1 MNSQLKGPSNREGMA
16 RSWNLGIASLKWGM
30 SLFLLSGMGW
40 AAIPEPSTSDQRSK
54 GQSEEIVHALS
65 TNIEVLKSGTSP
77 KLSKSFGRFPLSFEV
92 NQGQVDEQVK
102 YLARGKGYT
111 LFLTETEAVLSLRSA
126 ASEKGEVRRE
136 KEIRE
141 ALGVNSEGQE
151 SEKGEERREQ
161 EEREASEV
169 KGEGGN
175 LSLPFVR
182 GLNSEE
188 GLNGGVEGRDERT
201 GSTFVVRMKFV
212 GANQT
217 SKVSGNDKL
226 PGIVNYFI
234 GNDPEKWHT
243 KIPTY
248 KNVKYDNLYEG
259 IDLVYYGNQGQLEYD
274 LVVAPGA
281 DPSQIHLAFD
291 GTGDITV
298 DPTTGDLVLSLPGLS
313 SPQVGSGDPSDSLPF
328 VRGEERGVESSEIPS
343 TAPFTSTTLRL
354 LKPHVY
360 QMVDGKKVEVEATY
374 RVGAVSEPG
383 FNSLGSSTH
392 HASLF
397 TAGEVSESVDILL
410 AAYDRTKPLI
420 IDPILDWSTYLGTPA
435 IEEIFGVAV
444 DSAGAV
450 YVTGFTTTSG
460 FPGTSGSLI
469 QPDPAG
475 GSDAFVAKMNP
486 TGTAI
491 DYATYLG
498 TAPGG
503 DAGHGIAVDAAGAAY
518 VTGITNGAG
527 FPGTSGSLI
536 QPGFGGGNSDAFVA
550 KLNPTGTA
558 IDYATYLGTAGVDG
572 GLGIAVDGAGAAYA
586 IGQTN
591 GAGFPGTSGSLIQP
605 ALQGI
610 FDAFVAKINSAGTAI
625 DYATYLGTSG
635 DDRGEAIA
643 VNAAGE
649 AYVTGSTSAS
659 GFPGVSVGS
668 IQPAHAGGSDAFV
681 AKLDGGGT
689 AVEYAT
695 YLGTTGFDVGW
706 GITSDA
712 AGAAYVVGETSGTGF
727 PGTSG
732 SLIQSGFAGGF
743 RDAFVVKLA
752 PAGDLI
758 QYGTYLGTTGDD
770 RGRAIAVNAMGA
782 VSVTG
787 QTDGVSFPGTVGS
800 TIQDTNAGDVDG
812 FIVKLTRAG
821 DAIDYATYL
830 GTVGADLLWSIAL
843 DAAGAGYVSGE
854 AGGSFLPGT
863 SPSSIQPTYF
873 ANQDG
878 LVSKI
883 CDDPP
888 LGVSSGTWTATA
900 GNLTEARA
908 RSTSTLLPDG
918 RVLIAG
924 GGTDINSLSPQSTNS
939 ANLYDPST
947 GLFTATGSGLS
958 SRFDHTATLLASGQV
973 LIAGGEGVGGGATTI
988 HASAVLYNPSTG
1000 LFSATTGTLGT
1011 PRSRHTAT
1019 LLADGSVLLV
1029 GGNGGGAGTAEIYNP
1044 STGLFSPT
1052 TGLLVDLRV
1061 DHTATRLADGRVLII
1076 GGSQDGALRTAEIF
1090 DPGTGL
1096 FTATGEMTERRFDHS
1111 ATLLSDGRV
1120 LVAGGLNE
1128 LLSGPPDTAE
1138 IYDPE
1143 TGTFGPILPLTTI
1156 QTDHTASLLHDGRVL
1171 LAGGLAMETVEF
1183 YDPTLGTFIRTGDF
1197 VEAERRASSATVL
1210 ANGQVLMTGGSVWSN
1225 TDTLLSTAELY
1236 TPNLCGLEAEN
1247 TSPVADDQTI
1257 PTFLEDPTSPVVIT
1271 LTASD
1276 ADSATLTFEHTN
1288 PPPAGGPLH
1297 GDLSAITNVVCTPDG
1312 SGGSTCTAEVTY
1324 TPDPDYNN
1332 DIDGSDSFTFAVQD
1346 DDASDPLTSADATVT
1361 LNITSVND
1369 VPEFSISDDTVEVD
1383 ENSGATTLPGWA
1395 TDIRPGPVT
1404 ATDEV
1409 GQTLEFEITGNTNPS
1424 LFSVLP
1430 TVDPVTGNLQ
1440 FTPATNVD
1448 GVTTLSLVLSDDGGT
1463 ANGGVDTTDALSFTI
1478 TVNDDV
1484 PPPPHDLVFDV
1495 NGGAINPNT
1504 WLPTPGTVLTVRGI
1518 VRRDGVSIEESD
1530 PSVPQP
1536 NITFEVMEVTEEPGA
1551 YTNDPNTDPTV
1562 DFTFSTDDLDNG
1574 DRTLTVTA
1582 EDYGGRIRIHATTE
1596 QFDDGSGDGTM
1607 IFREADLILPLD
1619 AEHLDEDG
1627 LPDGDGIADAWEVA
1641 HGGTDLDG
1649 EVLDPGPMGGPALDG
1664 LTAKQKYRGF
1674 KWGPPM
1680 VRLDQVGNPEG
1691 TPETLYQTPAWVPD
1705 PAVNLSNGDPY
1716 DPPHFRGD
1724 PTRQDLFVEVTHYD
1738 FGNMY
1743 NEDCDYDDAIEA
1755 TDCEA
1760 PFAIGDAFHAAGID
1774 VHVRSTDV
1782 PRADVDPDAI
1792 LDHHIDAVAME
1803 NREWINPPT
1812 NSHANRLAQDG
1823 LLGRDGAR
1831 LWSYDRKG
1839 ESCVGDE
1846 DEYAVNAE
1854 GGMVPCSSQYTE
1866 TYQIPLDHY
1875 YEDRPYGNGV
1885 TFTGPDS
1892 PDDAPFMSQLAS
1904 VDEPNPPVLDPRARV
1919 KDPRVDPDPDDDDY
1933 PNSPNVDDR
1942 SILAP
1947 GVPCEEEVPNR
1958 ANYGDYWVNSNG
1970 NPCFGM
1976 ALSAENI
1983 NNNNFIEF
1991 GSGTLETPGCEGVCG
2006 VPDVPDHPDIPSFEA
2021 TRPQVLKRTITHEL
2035 GHAVGIPH
2043 LSEADECLMRAESR
2057 SWRNDNTFCS
2067 IAQTEIDIHND

>member
-1 MNSQLKGPSNREGMA
+1 MKARYIGWKKGLHGGLIVGLMVATCGVGVRPG
-16 RSWNLGIASLKWGM
+16 L
-30 SLFLLSGMGW
+30 
-40 AAIPEPSTSDQRSK
+40 AAIDPVSQVAPSTPNYSSSVVKTTSQQASASS
-54 GQSEEIVHALS
+54 QPQLS
-65 TNIEVLKSGTSP
+65 P
-77 KLSKSFGRFPLSFEV
+77 SFGKLPLHFEA
-92 NQGQVDEQVK
+92 NQGQADSSVK
-102 YLARGKGYT
+102 FLSRGSGYT
-111 LFLTETEAVLSLRSA
+111 MFLTPTEAVMVLRQNKGQAQEIESTQPQTIPA
-126 ASEKGEVRRE
+126 PSELEAENPETTASVLRMSFSR
-136 KEIRE
+136 
-141 ALGVNSEGQE
+141 AN
-151 SEKGEERREQ
+151 
-161 EEREASEV
+161 EASTV
-169 KGEGGN
+169 
-175 LSLPFVR
+175 
-182 GLNSEE
+182 
-188 GLNGGVEGRDERT
+188 T
-201 GSTFVVRMKFV
+201 G
-212 GANQT
+212 Q
-217 SKVSGNDKL
+217 DKL
-226 PGIVNYFI
+226 SGIVNYFI
-234 GNDPEKWHT
+234 GNDPNNWRT
-243 KIPTY
+243 KIPMY
-248 KNVKYDNLYEG
+248 KKVQYNELYEG

-281 DPSQIHLAFD
+281 DPTQIQIAFQ
-291 GTGDITV
+291 GTEKISV
-298 DPTTGDLVLSLPGLS
+298 DPATGDLVLTLQNPRPLGVQENGARQPTLASIEHS
-313 SPQVGSGDPSDSLPF
+313 QV
-328 VRGEERGVESSEIPS
+328 
-343 TAPFTSTTLRL
+343 RL

-360 QMVDGKKVEVEATY
+360 QLVDGKRVEVSATY
-374 RVGAVSEPG
+374 RVRAASEPG
-383 FNSLGSSTH
+383 FNSLSSSTH

-397 TAGEVSESVDILL
+397 IAGEVSESVNILL

-435 IEEIFGVAV
+435 VEESFGVAV

-469 QPDPAG
+469 QPAPAG
-475 GSDAFVAKMNP
+475 GSDAFVAKMNS

-498 TAPGG
+498 TSPAG

-536 QPGFGGGNSDAFVA
+536 QPGFGGGNSDAFIA

-681 AKLDGGGT
+681 AKLNGGGT

-712 AGAAYVVGETSGTGF
+712 AGAAYVIGETSGTGF

-758 QYGTYLGTTGDD
+758 QYGTYLGTSGDD

-787 QTDGVSFPGTVGS
+787 QTDGVNFPGTVGS

-812 FIVKLTRAG
+812 FVAKLTREG

-830 GTVGADLLWSIAL
+830 GTAGADILWSIAL
-843 DAAGAGYVSGE
+843 DAAGAGHISGE

-888 LGVSSGTWTATA
+888 LGASPGTWAATA

-924 GGTDINSLSPQSTNS
+924 GGTDINSLAPQSTNS

-947 GLFTATGSGLS
+947 GLFTATGSLLA
-958 SRFDHTATLLASGQV
+958 SRFEHTATLLASGQV
-973 LIAGGEGVGGGATTI
+973 LIAGGEDVADI
-988 HASAVLYNPSTG
+988 HDIADLYDPSTG
-1000 LFSATTGTLGT
+1000 LFSATTNTLGT

-1076 GGSQDGALRTAEIF
+1076 GGSQDGALRTAEIY

-1138 IYDPE
+1138 IYDPVTE
-1143 TGTFGPILPLTTI
+1143 TFGPLLSLTTF
-1156 QTDHTASLLHDGRVL
+1156 QTDHTASLLPDGRVL
-1171 LAGGLAMETVEF
+1171 LAGGLAMESVEF
-1183 YDPTLGTFIRTGDF
+1183 YDPALGTFIRTGDF
-1197 VEAERRASSATVL
+1197 VEAQRRASSATVL
-1210 ANGQVLMTGGSVWSN
+1210 TNGQVLMTGGSVWSN

-1247 TSPVADDQTI
+1247 TSPEADDQTVSI
-1257 PTFLEDPTSPVVIT
+1257 FEDPTLPVNIT
-1271 LTASD
+1271 LTGSD
-1276 ADSATLTFEHTN
+1276 AETPSENLTFMLTGPGPAHGTLMGT
-1288 PPPAGGPLH
+1288 PPNLQ
-1297 GDLSAITNVVCTPDG
+1297 
-1312 SGGSTCTAEVTY
+1312 Y
-1324 TPDPDYNN
+1324 QPDPDYNN
-1332 DIDGSDSFTFAVQD
+1332 DIDGPDSFTFAVED
-1346 DDASDPLTSADATVT
+1346 DDATTPLTSPDATVT
-1361 LNITSVND
+1361 LTITPVND
-1369 VPEFSISDDTVEVD
+1369 APSFSAGGNVQVD
-1383 ENSGATTLPGWA
+1383 ENTGSHTISGWA
-1395 TDIRPGPVT
+1395 TNIQPGPVT
-1404 ATDEV
+1404 ATDEA
-1409 GQTLEFEITGNTNPS
+1409 GQLLTFLITGNSNPA
-1424 LFSVLP
+1424 LFSAQP
-1430 TVDPVTGNLQ
+1430 AVDAGTGNLT
-1440 FTPATNVD
+1440 FVLAANTFGVATIN
-1448 GVTTLSLVLSDDGGT
+1448 LVLMDDGGT
-1463 ANGGVDTTDALSFTI
+1463 ANGGDDSTDVVVFTI
-1478 TVNDDV
+1478 DVQDDV
-1484 PPPPHDLVFDV
+1484 PPPPHALTFEI
-1495 NGGAINPNT
+1495 NGGAIDLNT
-1504 WLPTPGTVLTVRGI
+1504 WLPEPGTVLTIQGVVTQGGI
-1518 VRRDGVSIEESD
+1518 PLPPAE
-1530 PSVPQP
+1530 QP
-1536 NITFEVMEVTEEPGA
+1536 NIIFSLVEPVTAEPGA
-1551 YTNDPNTDPTV
+1551 YTNDPDQGNVTP
-1562 DFTFSTDDLDNG
+1562 DFSFGTGDLDDG
-1574 DRTLTVTA
+1574 DRDLVVTA
-1582 EDYGGRIRIHATTE
+1582 EDYGGRIRLHAVTDP
-1596 QFDDGSGDGTM
+1596 FDGGAGDIVRM
-1607 IFREADLILPLD
+1607 AELILPLD
-1619 AEHLDEDG
+1619 NDDDG
-1627 LPDGDGIADAWEVA
+1627 LADAWEVM
-1641 HGGTDLDG
+1641 HGGIGLFDGTETDAEAG
-1649 EVLDPGPMGGPALDG
+1649 VTGGPAGDG
-1664 LTAKQKYRGF
+1664 LSAKQKYRGY

-1680 VRLDQVGNPEG
+1680 QQVTAVGNLQP
-1691 TPETLYQTPAWVPD
+1691 YQTIAWVPD
-1705 PAVNLSNGDPY
+1705 PAAVLDGSLQY
-1716 DPPHFRGD
+1716 DPPHMRGN
-1724 PTRQDLFVEVTHYD
+1724 PTRKDLFVEVENYD
-1738 FGNMY
+1738 FGNLHDATCTY
-1743 NEDCDYDDAIEA
+1743 NGGVN
-1755 TDCEA
+1755 CEA
-1760 PFAIGDAFHAAGID
+1760 PFAMGDAFNEAGID
-1774 VHVRSTDV
+1774 VYVRSLDV
-1782 PRADVDPDAI
+1782 ASPSPIGVAGIDVVS
-1792 LDHHIDAVAME
+1792 LV
-1803 NREWINPPT
+1803 NVEWFNAPT
-1812 NSHANRLAQDG
+1812 NTEANRLAQDG
-1823 LLGRDGAR
+1823 LTNPSGDRN
-1831 LWSYDRKG
+1831 WSFDRKG
-1839 ESCVGDE
+1839 ESCIGTESDYQ
-1846 DEYAVNAE
+1846 DC
-1854 GGMVPCSSQYTE
+1854 PDTYTE
-1866 TYQIPLDHY
+1866 TYQIPHDHY
-1875 YEDRPYGNGV
+1875 FDDALYGNGV
-1885 TFTGPDS
+1885 TFVGDPLS
-1892 PDDAPFMSQLAS
+1892 PTQIFPPTAITPF
-1904 VDEPNPPVLDPRARV
+1904 VLDPRTQVLTPPSGATVNANDDPFFNVGTCTPSGAQDLGDHWVVNDGAPCYGKDLSSEDIDNDGRV
-1919 KDPRVDPDPDDDDY
+1919 
-1933 PNSPNVDDR
+1933 
-1942 SILAP
+1942 
-1947 GVPCEEEVPNR
+1947 
-1958 ANYGDYWVNSNG
+1958 
-1970 NPCFGM
+1970 
-1976 ALSAENI
+1976 
-1983 NNNNFIEF
+1983 EF
-1991 GSGTLETPGCEGVCG
+1991 GNGTLEVPGCIMETSCPVEDPDCTLCG
-2006 VPDVPDHPDIPSFEA
+2006 IPDVPDHEDLPAFES
-2021 TRPQVLKRTITHEL
+2021 TRAQVLKRTITHEL
-2035 GHAVGIPH
+2035 GHAIGIDHNLDPEVH
-2043 LSEADECLMRAESR
+2043 CLMREDSES
-2057 SWRNDNTFCS
+2057 WHNDDVFCTN
-2067 IAQTEIDIHND
+2067 ARDHNIDIHNE